1 MNQVMYKPGE
11 RVPVSGI
18 YAQVDRFGSSSGGN
32 ATCVKDEPFPPT
44 DRGGMGWVLHQRS
57 NS

>member
-32 ATCVKDEPFPPT
+32 ATCVKGEPFPPT
-44 DRGGMGWVLHQRS
+44 DHGGMGWVLYRRS
-57 NS
+57 N